1 MIEKDKKMKVSRPWN
16 QQNDETRVGFQIS
29 SDKLPIERMTKLTG
43 EDLVIFRVPGGCGNV
58 VMSEMTC
65 GSNGRVFYKG

>member
-1 MIEKDKKMKVSRPWN
+1 M
-16 QQNDETRVGFQIS
+16 RVGYQIS
-29 SDKLPIERMTKLTG
+29 SDRLPIERMTKLTG